1 MKHTFPFFIILF
13 IIFAIVL
20 FNSFTKE
27 NMVESLT
34 SGRSGIKDNEEIKR
48 GFDEIRGG
56 LGRRGQ
62 SPFGR
67 GISRYGLG
75 GYPILTGGF
84 YGGTG
89 FKDDDLYYPY
99 TYAYPPPVLYDTY
112 GNPILLTTI

>member
-1 MKHTFPFFIILF
+1 MKHNFPFFIILF
-13 IIFAIVL
+13 IIFAIII

-27 NMVESLT
+27 KPAEGLT
-34 SGRSGIKDNEEIKR
+34 SGRSGTGNDEELKG

-67 GISRYGLG
+67 GISAYGLG

-89 FKDDDLYYPY
+89 FKDDLYYPY

-112 GNPILLTTI
+112 GNSIL